1 MIFIALFFQSNLE
14 LIRQLNFNIC
24 PWTWRHTMIYMTALV
39 LGRYKT
45 VHAKYMMKKN
55 GETSQGSWKCNLV
68 QFLRRYILPKKCS
81 YWRKKKLFSLASPRF
96 HTVCKKLDYS
106 INNPKKCRWEENKFS
121 HFETHQ
127 SAVKSLSVIFNHI
140 KLQWN
145 KLNFYK
151 YLGVEKRNAYFLMIW
166 QNNFIPFYS
175 TKSVQK
181 WFKWI
186 NL

>member
-1 MIFIALFFQSNLE
+1 M
-14 LIRQLNFNIC
+14 QL
-24 PWTWRHTMIYMTALV
+24 L
-39 LGRYKT
+39 K
-45 VHAKYMMKKN
+45 
-55 GETSQGSWKCNLV
+55 
-68 QFLRRYILPKKCS
+68 
-81 YWRKKKLFSLASPRF
+81 KKKLFSLASPRF

-127 SAVKSLSVIFNHI
+127 SAVKSLSVIFNHV

-166 QNNFIPFYS
+166 QNNFIRFYS

-186 NL
+186 NLWITKFTILKMPSSKWDLMALWIKRHDCLEMITKRPIVSEWKCISLEDSTDDCVR

>member
-1 MIFIALFFQSNLE
+1 MQS
-14 LIRQLNFNIC
+14 I
-24 PWTWRHTMIYMTALV
+24 WW
-39 LGRYKT
+39 
-45 VHAKYMMKKN
+45 KN
-55 GETSQGSWKCNLV
+55 GETAQGSWKCNLV

-81 YWRKKKLFSLASPRF
+81 YWRKKNLFSLASPRF

-151 YLGVEKRNAYFLMIW
+151 YLGVKKKKCIFFDDLAKEFHPFLLNKKCAKMV
-166 QNNFIPFYS
+166 QMN
-175 TKSVQK
+175 KSIK
-181 WFKWI
+181 LTILKMKFDLSPWHCG
-186 NL
+186 